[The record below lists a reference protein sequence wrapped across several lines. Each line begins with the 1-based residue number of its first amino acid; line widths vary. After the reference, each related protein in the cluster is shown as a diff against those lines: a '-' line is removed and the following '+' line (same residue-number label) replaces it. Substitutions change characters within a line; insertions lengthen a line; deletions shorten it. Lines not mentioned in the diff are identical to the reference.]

1 MSLAELLLLGVAVG
15 ANNLAVAL
23 ALGALGQT
31 FRRGRV
37 MLVFGVFEFTLPLVG
52 MWVGRGLAARLGL
65 ASNLPAAV
73 LLVGLGL
80 LAVASAFR
88 SSDQSD
94 KLARRVKSWGGLA
107 LLAAGLGLDNVLV
120 GLGLGL
126 GTVEPL
132 VVAGTI
138 ASFSVAFTWLGMT
151 LGRASRRQW
160 ETAAGVGAGLLLV
173 MLGVLVVMG
182 WF

>member
-23 ALGALGQT
+23 ALGALGRT

-52 MWVGRGLAARLGL
+52 MWMGRGLAARLGL
-65 ASNLPAAV
+65 ASSLPAAV

-80 LAVASAFR
+80 LALGSAFR
-88 SSDQSD
+88 SSAQGD

-126 GTVEPL
+126 GEVEPL
-132 VVAGTI
+132 LVAGTI

-160 ETAAGVGAGLLLV
+160 ETAAAVGAGLLLV
-173 MLGVLVVMG
+173 VLGVLVGMG